1 MAFRF
6 YKKFQDLVKN
16 KLAGKSLST
25 FQRLSTGYFGKGLS
39 AAVKKSVDELKI
51 NKDEPKAKTGG
62 LATAVKDLA
71 SKGVEGKEN
80 TKQPT
85 LAKAVADKK
94 KPKKTKSK
102 EPVSTAKKKEKKP
115 VSPGTAAINV

>member
-25 FQRLSTGYFGKGLS
+25 FQRLQTGYFGKGLS

-51 NKDEPKAKTGG
+51 NKDEKKASP
-62 LATAVKDLA
+62 ATPAAKATPAKADE
-71 SKGVEGKEN
+71 KKEN
-80 TKQPT
+80 TKQPM
-85 LAKAVADKK
+85 LEKAVSVAKNK
-94 KPKKTKSK
+94 TKKTKSK